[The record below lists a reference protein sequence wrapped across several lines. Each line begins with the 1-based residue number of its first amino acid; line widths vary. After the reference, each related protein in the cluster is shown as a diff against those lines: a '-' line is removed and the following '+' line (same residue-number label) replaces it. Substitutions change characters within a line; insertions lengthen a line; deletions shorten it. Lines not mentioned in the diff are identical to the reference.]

1 MQVDLNKGQLVKW
14 NDDRGFGF
22 IKPSESD
29 KEIFVHISAIKTTGR
44 RPKVGDT
51 IFYNL
56 TTEADGKIRASDAL
70 IQGVIS
76 RDSTLQKTK
85 TASGKQKNEQYGLGA
100 VIVTVCIVLGLALVE
115 LGLFSSRAPEP
126 VLPDPVISTDPGI
139 EPEIDTDC
147 VVKGNISISTGARL
161 YHVPGMEDY
170 EGTIITPEKG
180 ERWFCSEEEA
190 TAAGW
195 QRAPR

>member
-1 MQVDLNKGQLVKW
+1 MQTDLNKGQLVKW

-51 IFYNL
+51 IFYSL

-76 RDSTLQKTK
+76 RTSTLQTAK
-85 TASGKQKNEQYGLGA
+85 TAPGKQKNEPYGLGA
-100 VIVTVCIVLGLALVE
+100 VIVTVCVVLGLAFIE
-115 LGLFSSRAPEP
+115 LGLF
-126 VLPDPVISTDPGI
+126 
-139 EPEIDTDC
+139 
-147 VVKGNISISTGARL
+147 
-161 YHVPGMEDY
+161 
-170 EGTIITPEKG
+170 
-180 ERWFCSEEEA
+180 F
-190 TAAGW
+190 
-195 QRAPR
+195 